1 MKPFVTIATT
11 LVLCAALLLP
21 HPAWAE
27 ARVQI
32 EGNTTVFRVTAEI
45 DTGVNRDTAWNVL
58 TDYNSWAGFIPDLIL
73 CRVISQPG
81 APLLLEQRGRV
92 PQLPNFPLV
101 MITAVEE
108 TPRKGIRFM
117 RTAGNVKSLAG
128 EWQIKGKSRV
138 RLFYQSVVEP
148 GFPLPPQLTLDIF
161 RNDAKARLEAMA
173 DEMARRATTRRAR

>member
-11 LVLCAALLLP
+11 LVLCAALLP
-21 HPAWAE
+21 RPTWAE

-32 EGNTTVFRVTAEI
+32 EGDTTVFRVTAEI
-45 DTGVNRDTAWNVL
+45 DTGVNRETAWNVL
-58 TDYNSWAGFIPDLIL
+58 IDYNSWAGFIPDLTL

-81 APLLLEQRGRV
+81 EPLLLEQRGRI

-108 TPRKGIRFM
+108 NPRKGIRFM
-117 RTAGNVKSLAG
+117 RTAGNVKSMAG

-138 RLFYQSVVEP
+138 RLYYRSVVEP

-161 RNDAKARLEAMA
+161 RNDAKVRLEAMA
-173 DEMARRATTRRAR
+173 DEMARRAKSHRAR